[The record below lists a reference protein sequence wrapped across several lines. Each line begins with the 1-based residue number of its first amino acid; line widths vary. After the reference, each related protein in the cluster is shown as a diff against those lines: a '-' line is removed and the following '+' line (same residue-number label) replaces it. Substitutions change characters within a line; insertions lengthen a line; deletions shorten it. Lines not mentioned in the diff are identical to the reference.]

1 MANVSVSSIAN
12 DINVSSTLSNISVSD
27 DSGQFLVNVTST
39 ASAITVNP
47 VNTVVEVA
55 ASAIVSNQAIRAAIE
70 VANVSGFGNIS
81 YDSNI
86 DTSDGIISYVG
97 VSSSDIRSQLSANT
111 SNGITYDDATGI
123 IDQNLNTDLVSEGV
137 SNLYFTNARFDFN
150 FSQKDTDD
158 LSEGTTNLYLNG
170 AGTTDDLAEGS
181 ANLWF
186 TNARAVSAITD
197 ATIAPGNVT
206 LKEFK
211 ETIVD
216 NGAAT
221 SGALTLDMSLGSLHL
236 VALNGDITGI
246 TLSNMD
252 EGATATII
260 FEQDVFGGRTI
271 DTTSGFG
278 AWNFMGG
285 VTDLGPIGASRSVL
299 VVTLADSVYQASI
312 SSPDA
317 ATTDDLAEG
326 STNLYYTDA
335 RSRGALSTTN
345 ASASGGGSLAYNSS
359 TGLFTFTPPDLST
372 AGLTNADVQAFIQ
385 ENGLDVSANIIL
397 NGSQSDNGGQ
407 VVFTRDSWGGGY
419 NNAHIIKQGTS
430 SDLKFTSDAG
440 YTFVIDAG
448 DDTTGDSF
456 KVTYNNDNNIPQF
469 EIKEDGNINIDL
481 RATGSSPDTNEFII
495 ERTGVEK
502 LSVNNQGNLTTVG
515 VITAGT
521 NATDTHTFTGN
532 IDVTGNIE
540 VSGNL
545 NYREVED
552 LLVQDQTITLN
563 YGNASAQDAQIIV
576 DRSGSTLT
584 NVDIKWNET
593 TDKWT
598 FTNDG
603 STYNNFLTTA
613 DIPASA
619 VTSVNGL
626 TGVVV
631 LDTDNIAE
639 GSANLYYTNARAD
652 ARVNLQTGTNL
663 DLSSKSTSDLSEGTN
678 LYYTDARVDAH
689 LTGGTGI
696 DYTAGTIDL
705 ADTAVT
711 PGTYGDA
718 SNIPQLV
725 VDQQG
730 RITGVSD
737 VAISIPASYGNVE
750 VADFLANGF
759 GSNTITTTGNISAS
773 YFIGDGSLLTNIS
786 GANVSTVDQAKT
798 VVKTVIAGEDLAKGD
813 AVYISGGTGDNPE
826 VSKADADDATKM
838 PVFGVTTEA
847 VTATN
852 TTDIVIYGLLQSYN
866 TTGFATGDSLF
877 VSTTPGAL
885 TTTKP
890 TGESALL
897 QTVGKVIKG
906 NSSGGKITITGAGR
920 TNATPNLNDG
930 NIFIGNGSNQSV
942 SAVLDTSI
950 VPENTNLYFSN
961 ARVDSYIQDGEAT
974 LIKTSVDAQPVPLAE
989 NGFIARQ
996 SSGSTGDSANVY
1008 SVPRISTYKA
1018 GANTDWSAG
1027 TITES
1032 AANTLISAFNNDSAR
1047 YRKLVVAGSTLAEG
1061 ITNLPATAIVSS
1073 IGTPF
1078 DANLN
1083 LVPGFYTSDA
1093 SLAPGTISFRTT
1105 QESVANSLISSN
1117 DFTFYSN
1124 MTSTEKSTVAF
1135 MDSQFHIGTEEA
1147 DSSYSF
1153 PKTPGITDQI
1163 LQLDANNDLQF
1174 VTKAGL
1180 DATGTVTSIDIST
1193 GTNLTPTGGP
1203 ITTSGTINIDMSNAL
1218 TQMNSITAVTDFDLN
1233 VDRNFTVT
1241 GNYGVDSVDT
1251 DMAKISSDGYA
1262 VFPGD
1267 QYTTSTRGSYT
1278 DTANLV
1284 YYEIEG
1290 NITAGSNTVNVTA
1303 IRDGGTGVT
1312 KALTDLNPGY
1322 TLSDYID
1329 SAATVQSIDSG
1340 AGTITFNANAFE
1352 TATFDYSANIKLL
1365 PAAVDT
1371 DTGLVVGLYS
1381 EYQVNNDGTG
1391 SYNTLDVVNPLNI
1404 KYGYPQSG
1412 FTNADF
1418 NIYSVGN
1425 SSVFSFIDDSAFTVA
1440 RSSVSAA
1447 NSSLNTATGITIGRN
1462 TDLSNRGENDAFPAF
1477 GLTQMWDGVEAVS
1490 VTTQP
1495 HILAKSYAQN
1505 TPLNFANTKGSGATR
1520 LFFSSADGSIN
1531 TDPYDTYPRS
1541 TQELGRIAWWGTTGT
1556 QITPSS
1562 YNVPGF
1568 ISVGAAD
1575 DWDTWGGST
1584 AGNTNVY
1591 MGATSDGLNPDTYLS
1606 YKSGELF
1613 LGGGNSKSIT
1623 FAPAHNG
1630 SAQSPQNAY
1639 EGLVKV
1645 WANVNY
1651 ANVSGST
1658 GSKLS
1663 VTNGGAFGAG
1673 VVGDMELSIKRVDN
1687 TDTTDFVLQDILS
1700 SGFLN
1705 DWTDSTRIYAR
1716 ISSASGPGNIHGQAI
1731 TFNNLIASSASG
1743 NESALR
1749 NQVRYV
1755 SWSVDAGI
1763 DYYALHDDAGLT
1775 TPTTYASIGGT
1786 AGANY
1791 ASQSGVGGGF
1801 TAGIVGG
1808 VTARE
1813 YKFQLDEQSENLK
1826 LATVGAPGS
1835 AEVDILEVHQGAGN
1849 SVISRLELV
1858 TNVTSTHKFSGTFNQ
1873 TGNITVPT
1881 TIGNFISYSTSS
1893 SVPSDTTTLDCQN
1906 FVETSTS
1913 SGTNRTEGGGV
1924 WVIKY
1929 KNQSGNSWTVNTANT
1944 TNAPLSD
1951 TLSDGSSFVY
1961 RITQIEDIVI
1971 AEKIL

>member
-1 MANVSVSSIAN
+1 
-12 DINVSSTLSNISVSD
+12 
-27 DSGQFLVNVTST
+27 
-39 ASAITVNP
+39 
-47 VNTVVEVA
+47 
-55 ASAIVSNQAIRAAIE
+55 
-70 VANVSGFGNIS
+70 
-81 YDSNI
+81 
-86 DTSDGIISYVG
+86 
-97 VSSSDIRSQLSANT
+97 
-111 SNGITYDDATGI
+111 
-123 IDQNLNTDLVSEGV
+123 
-137 SNLYFTNARFDFN
+137 
-150 FSQKDTDD
+150 
-158 LSEGTTNLYLNG
+158 
-170 AGTTDDLAEGS
+170 
-181 ANLWF
+181 
-186 TNARAVSAITD
+186 
-197 ATIAPGNVT
+197 
-206 LKEFK
+206 
-211 ETIVD
+211 
-216 NGAAT
+216 
-221 SGALTLDMSLGSLHL
+221 

-271 DTTSGFG
+271 DTSSGFG

-285 VTDLGPIGASRSVL
+285 ITDLGPIGGSRSVL

-317 ATTDDLAEG
+317 ATTDDLSEG

-335 RSRGALSTTN
+335 RSRSALSVTTGTPSGDGALS
-345 ASASGGGSLAYNSS
+345 YNSG
-359 TGLFTFTPPDLST
+359 TGVFSFTPADT
-372 AGLTNADVQAFIQ
+372 GEGLTNAQAQAYI
-385 ENGLDVSANIIL
+385 ETNGL
-397 NGSQSDNGGQ
+397 NG
-407 VVFTRDSWGGGY
+407 
-419 NNAHIIKQGTS
+419 
-430 SDLKFTSDAG
+430 
-440 YTFVIDAG
+440 
-448 DDTTGDSF
+448 TGDI
-456 KVTYNNDNNIPQF
+456 TMTGI
-469 EIKEDGNINIDL
+469 
-481 RATGSSPDTNEFII
+481 ATFG
-495 ERTGVEK
+495 
-502 LSVNNQGNLTTVG
+502 Q
-515 VITAGT
+515 
-521 NATDTHTFTGN
+521 NATDTHSFTGN

-593 TDKWT
+593 TDKWQ

-603 STYNNFLTTA
+603 STYNDIASTTDSLNLTLDNLTVTNANVQIGQRRFEVEDGATSRFGGNVEIDANVDMSGSANEFKALSVAMKVNDISLRNIQDHNDNGSNTMIQFFNDEIVLKKLTKAEANIDIIGSNYFLNGNVVGTVSNISNHTTS
-613 DIPASA
+613 D
-619 VTSVNGL
+619 L
-626 TGVVV
+626 
-631 LDTDNIAE
+631 AE
-639 GSANLYYTNARAD
+639 GTNLYYTDGRFD
-652 ARVNLQTGTNL
+652 TRLGT
-663 DLSSKSTSDLSEGTN
+663 KSTSDLSEGTN

-718 SNIPQLV
+718 TNVSQIT

-759 GSNTITTTGNISAS
+759 GSNTITTTGNITAS
-773 YFIGDGSLLTNIS
+773 YFIGDGSLLTNIT

-852 TTDIVIYGLLQSYN
+852 TTDIVIYGLVGSYD
-866 TTGFATGDSLF
+866 TTGFTTGDSLF
-877 VSTTPGAL
+877 VSTTAGEL

-974 LIKTSVDAQPVPLAE
+974 VIRTSVDAQPVALAE

-996 SSGSTGDSANVY
+996 SSGASGDSANVY
-1008 SVPRISTYKA
+1008 SVPRISTFKA
-1018 GANTDWSAG
+1018 GANTDWTAG
-1027 TITES
+1027 TITQS
-1032 AANTLISAFNNDSAR
+1032 TPNTLISAFNNDSAR
-1047 YRKLVVAGSTLAEG
+1047 YRRLFFSPVIGGPGVVAEG
-1061 ITNLPATAIVSS
+1061 VTNLPATAIVSS
-1073 IGTPF
+1073 IGDAF

-1083 LVPGFYTSDA
+1083 LYGGYLTSDA
-1093 SLAPGTISFRTT
+1093 SLAPGKIEFRTV
-1105 QESVANSLISSN
+1105 QQDVANTLIAAG
-1117 DFTFYSN
+1117 DTVFYSN
-1124 MTSTEKSTVAF
+1124 LTSTEDATVMF
-1135 MDSQFHIGTEEA
+1135 VDDKFRIGKPT
-1147 DSSYSF
+1147 DHYSF
-1153 PKTPGITDQI
+1153 PKTPGTTDQI
-1163 LQLDANNDLQF
+1163 LQLDSNGDLQF

-1290 NITAGSNTVNVTA
+1290 NITAGSSTVNVTA

-1312 KALTDLNPGY
+1312 KALTDLNAGY
-1322 TLSDYID
+1322 TLNDYID
-1329 SAATVQSIDSG
+1329 SAATVLTIDSG
-1340 AGTITFNANAFE
+1340 AGTITFDSNAFE
-1352 TATFDYSANIKLL
+1352 TATFDYSNNVKLL
-1365 PAAVDT
+1365 PAAKDT

-1391 SYNTLDVVNPLNI
+1391 SYNTLDQVVPLNI
-1404 KYGYPQSG
+1404 KYGYPASG

-1418 NIYSVGN
+1418 NVYSVG
-1425 SSVFSFIDDSAFTVA
+1425 SSSDFSFIDDSAFTVA

-1447 NSSLNTATGITIGRN
+1447 NSSLNTPTGITIGRN
-1462 TDLSNRGENDAFPAF
+1462 TDLSNRGENDLFPAF
-1477 GLTQMWDGVEAVS
+1477 GLTQMWDGVEPVS

-1505 TPLNFANTKGSGATR
+1505 TYLNFSTFKGSGATR

-1531 TDPYDTYPRS
+1531 SDPYDTYPRS

-1556 QITPSS
+1556 QITPPS
-1562 YNVPGF
+1562 YNVPAF

-1591 MGATSDGLNPDTYLS
+1591 MGATSDGLNADTYLS

-1613 LGGGNSKSIT
+1613 LAGGGDNKPVT
-1623 FAPAHNG
+1623 LAPAHNG
-1630 SAQSPQNAY
+1630 SAQSPQDAY
-1639 EGLVKV
+1639 IGAPTK
-1645 WANVNY
+1645 WAEANY
-1651 ANVSGST
+1651 ANTSASSGA
-1658 GSKLS
+1658 KFS
-1663 VTNGGAFGAG
+1663 VTNGGSTGAG
-1673 VVGDMELSIKRVDN
+1673 TVGDMQLSFNRQDNAGQFAFTLGRV
-1687 TDTTDFVLQDILS
+1687 LS
-1700 SGFLN
+1700 AAFFGGSN
-1705 DWTDSTRIYAR
+1705 DQIYVGVTDSQGMGNITGQSVDLAGIT
-1716 ISSASGPGNIHGQAI
+1716 SSAG
-1731 TFNNLIASSASG
+1731 G
-1743 NESALR
+1743 NEAAL
-1749 NQVRYV
+1749 NGTTKY
-1755 SWSVDAGI
+1755 AGFAYI
-1763 DYYALHDDAGLT
+1763 NSGGFDYQKLYDDAAMT
-1775 TPTTYASIGGT
+1775 IPTTYTSLGGT
-1786 AGANY
+1786 AGSNFAG
-1791 ASQSGVGGGF
+1791 QSGATLT
-1801 TAGIVGG
+1801 TAIASG
-1808 VTARE
+1808 VTAKE
-1813 YKFQLDEQSENLK
+1813 WTFDLEEQS
-1826 LATVGAPGS
+1826 
-1835 AEVDILEVHQGAGN
+1835 DILKIKDDGTTVVEFTNNITDFSNRVKFKNHTSTEILALTGMTAGEVVYNSTDNLVAYYDGTNWRNIAQGA
-1849 SVISRLELV
+1849 I
-1858 TNVTSTHKFSGTFNQ
+1858 
-1873 TGNITVPT
+1873 IT
-1881 TIGNFISYSTSS
+1881 
-1893 SVPSDTTTLDCQN
+1893 
-1906 FVETSTS
+1906 
-1913 SGTNRTEGGGV
+1913 
-1924 WVIKY
+1924 
-1929 KNQSGNSWTVNTANT
+1929 
-1944 TNAPLSD
+1944 
-1951 TLSDGSSFVY
+1951 
-1961 RITQIEDIVI
+1961 
-1971 AEKIL
+1971 

>member
-12 DINVSSTLSNISVSD
+12 EIDVSSTLSNISVSD

-70 VANVSGFGNIS
+70 VANVSGYGNIT

-86 DTSDGIISYVG
+86 DTSDGIIRYVG
-97 VSSSDIRSQLSANT
+97 VSSSDIRSEISANT

-137 SNLYFTNARFDFN
+137 SNLYYTNARFDFN

-170 AGTTDDLAEGS
+170 AGTTANLAEGT
-181 ANLWF
+181 NLYF
-186 TNARAVSAITD
+186 TEARAVSAITD

-236 VALNGDITGI
+236 VAINGDITGI

-252 EGATATII
+252 EGATATIV
-260 FEQDVFGGRTI
+260 FEQDAFGGRTI
-271 DTTSGFG
+271 DTSSGFG

-285 VTDLGPIGASRSVL
+285 VTDLGPIGGSRSVL

-335 RSRGALSTTN
+335 RSRSALSTTT
-345 ASASGGGSLAYNSS
+345 ATPSGGGALSYNNG
-359 TGLFTFTPPDLST
+359 TGVFTFTPADQP
-372 AGLTNADVQAFIQ
+372 LTNAQVQAYIE
-385 ENGLDVSANIIL
+385 ENGLDVSGNIIL
-397 NGSQSDNGGQ
+397 NGDQDDNGGQ

-440 YTFVIDAG
+440 YTFVIDNG

-456 KVTYNNDNNIPQF
+456 KVTYSNDNNIPQF
-469 EIKEDGNINIDL
+469 EIKEDGNITLEL

-502 LSVNNQGNLTTVG
+502 LSVNNQGDLTTVG

-593 TDKWT
+593 TDKWQ
-598 FTNDG
+598 FSNDG
-603 STYNNFLTTA
+603 STYNDFISIA
-613 DIPASA
+613 DIPAA
-619 VTSVNGL
+619 NVLSVNGQ

-631 LDTDNIAE
+631 LDTDDIAE

-652 ARVNLQTGTNL
+652 ARVNLQTGANL

-705 ADTAVT
+705 ADTAAT

-718 SNIPQLV
+718 TNVSQIT

-737 VAISIPASYGNVE
+737 VAINLPASYGNVE

-759 GSNTITTTGNISAS
+759 GSNTITTTGNITADH
-773 YFIGDGSLLTNIS
+773 FIGDGSLLTNIS
-786 GANVSTVDQAKT
+786 GANVSIVDAANTAKT

-826 VSKADADDATKM
+826 VSKADADDAAKM

-852 TTDIVIYGLLQSYN
+852 TTDLVIYGLLTSYN

-877 VSTTPGAL
+877 VSTTAGAL

-906 NSSGGKITITGAGR
+906 NSNGGKITITGAGR

-974 LIKTSVDAQPVPLAE
+974 VIRTSVDAQPVVLQE
-989 NGFIARQ
+989 NGFVARQ
-996 SSGSTGDSANVY
+996 SSGSSGDSANVY

-1018 GANTDWSAG
+1018 GPNTDWTAG

-1032 AANTLISAFNNDSAR
+1032 TANTMISAINHDSAR
-1047 YRKLVVAGSTLAEG
+1047 YRKFVVSGSTLADG
-1061 ITNLPATAIVSS
+1061 VTNLPATAIVSS

-1078 DANLN
+1078 EANLN
-1083 LVPGFYTSDA
+1083 YFGAVLADA
-1093 SLAPGTISFRTT
+1093 NLAPGTISFRTT
-1105 QESVANSLISSN
+1105 QESVADALIADPTN
-1117 DFTFYSN
+1117 NFTFYSN
-1124 MTSTEKSTVAF
+1124 MTSTEKATVAY
-1135 MDSQFHIGTEEA
+1135 MDSQFHIGTEEVGN
-1147 DSSYSF
+1147 SYSF
-1153 PKTPGITDQI
+1153 PKTPGTTDQI
-1163 LQLDANNDLQF
+1163 LQLDSNNDLQF
-1174 VTKAGL
+1174 VTKPGI

-1193 GTNLTPTGGP
+1193 GTNLTPSGGP

-1233 VDRNFTVT
+1233 VDRNFDIT
-1241 GNYGVDSVDT
+1241 GNFGAAGEDT
-1251 DMAKISSDGYA
+1251 DMAKITSDGYA
-1262 VFPGD
+1262 VYPGN
-1267 QYTTSTRGSYT
+1267 QYTSSVRGSYT
-1278 DTANLV
+1278 DTANITF
-1284 YYEIEG
+1284 YKIEG
-1290 NITAGSNTVNVTA
+1290 NIVAGSDTITVTNIKDAVSNVA
-1303 IRDGGTGVT
+1303 
-1312 KALTDLNPGY
+1312 TDVSVVNNGMI
-1322 TLSDYID
+1322 LSDYFD
-1329 SAATVQSIDSG
+1329 AAAYVTGTDVSNS
-1340 AGTITFNANAFE
+1340 TITFNE
-1352 TATFDYSANIKLL
+1352 TAIETADVTYTDDVFMRNAL
-1365 PAAVDT
+1365 VDT
-1371 DTGLVVGLYS
+1371 ATGLVVTVQS
-1381 EYQVNNDGTG
+1381 ELESGG
-1391 SYNTLDVVNPLNI
+1391 SGSLNILGRVFPLNI
-1404 KYGYPQSG
+1404 SYGYPQTG

-1418 NIYSVGN
+1418 DIYSIGN
-1425 SSVFSFIDDSAFTVA
+1425 SSVFSFVDDTAFTVA
-1440 RSSVSAA
+1440 RSSVTAA
-1447 NSSLNTATGITIGRN
+1447 NTALKVPTGIIVGRN
-1462 TDLSNRGENDAFPAF
+1462 GDLSNRAEADPAPAF
-1477 GLTQMWDGVEAVS
+1477 GLTQFWDGVEPVS
-1490 VTTQP
+1490 STIQP
-1495 HILAKSYAQN
+1495 HILAKSYSQN
-1505 TPLNFANTKGSGATR
+1505 THLNFDVTKGSGATR
-1520 LFFSSADGSIN
+1520 LFFTTAEGSIN
-1531 TDPYDTYPRS
+1531 SNPYDTYPRIN
-1541 TQELGRIAWWGTTGT
+1541 QELGRISFWGTTGT
-1556 QITPSS
+1556 YLTPSS
-1562 YNVPGF
+1562 YNVPAF

-1575 DWDTWGGST
+1575 NWDTWGGQA

-1591 MGATSDGLNPDTYLS
+1591 MGATSDGLNPDTYLA
-1606 YKSGELF
+1606 YKGGELF
-1613 LGGGNSKSIT
+1613 LGGGNSKPVT
-1623 FAPAHNG
+1623 FAPAFNG
-1630 SAQSPQNAY
+1630 TGQTPQSAYAGTPGA
-1639 EGLVKV
+1639 

-1651 ANVSGST
+1651 ANVSASSG
-1658 GSKLS
+1658 GKLS
-1663 VTNGGAFGAG
+1663 ITNSGRAGAG
-1673 VVGDMELSIKRVDN
+1673 SVGDQEMGVLRIDN
-1687 TDTTDFVLQDILS
+1687 TALTTFAIQDLVS
-1700 SGFLN
+1700 N
-1705 DWTDSTRIYAR
+1705 IYLGGDGSAPVMR
-1716 ISSASGPGNIHGQAI
+1716 VASGPGNISGQAV
-1731 TFNNLIASSASG
+1731 TFNNSIAASGSG

-1749 NQVRYV
+1749 NQVKYLEYLNTAV
-1755 SWSVDAGI
+1755 GLDYFKIYEDAALTTITSYTVLGGSPGFNFASQTAAGGAFDAG
-1763 DYYALHDDAGLT
+1763 
-1775 TPTTYASIGGT
+1775 
-1786 AGANY
+1786 
-1791 ASQSGVGGGF
+1791 V
-1801 TAGIVGG
+1801 VGG
-1808 VTARE
+1808 VTGRE
-1813 YKFQLDEQSENLK
+1813 YKFNLAEQSENFVLQSVNSS
-1826 LATVGAPGS
+1826 TPTTS
-1835 AEVDILEVHQGAGN
+1835 DIIT
-1849 SVISRLELV
+1849 ISSLD
-1858 TNVTSTHKFSGTFNQ
+1858 TSTISEEYQIVMESPVEHSANTL
-1873 TGNITVPT
+1873 
-1881 TIGNFISYSTSS
+1881 TIQ
-1893 SVPSDTTTLDCQN
+1893 SDTTSID
-1906 FVETSTS
+1906 FVGDVNYMQYDLATAPAQTYSFNPVNLKVAANGRGHDG
-1913 SGTNRTEGGGV
+1913 SGTGGV
-1924 WVIKY
+1924 YYLGIR
-1929 KNQSGNSWTVNTANT
+1929 NLSGNAQTIATANT
-1944 TNAPLSD
+1944 DNTVSYSVASGD
-1951 TLSDGSSFVY
+1951 KTLLKLTHINQLIFGKQE
-1961 RITQIEDIVI
+1961 I
-1971 AEKIL
+1971 

>member
-12 DINVSSTLSNISVSD
+12 EIDVSSTLSNISVSD

-86 DTSDGIISYVG
+86 DTSDGIIRYVG

-123 IDQNLNTDLVSEGV
+123 IDQNLNTSLVAEGT
-137 SNLYFTNARFDFN
+137 NLYYTNARFDFN

-186 TNARAVSAITD
+186 TNARAVSAMVSDT
-197 ATIAPGNVT
+197 VT
-206 LKEFK
+206 FKEFK

-221 SGALTLDMSLGSLHL
+221 SGALTLDMSLGSIHL
-236 VALNGDITGI
+236 VALNGDVTGI

-285 VTDLGPIGASRSVL
+285 VTDLGPVGATRSVL
-299 VVTLADSVYQASI
+299 FVTLADSVYQASI

-326 STNLYYTDA
+326 STNLYYTNA
-335 RSRGALSTTN
+335 RSRSALSVTTGTPSGDGALS
-345 ASASGGGSLAYNSS
+345 YNSG
-359 TGLFTFTPPDLST
+359 TGVFSFTPADT
-372 AGLTNADVQAFIQ
+372 GDGLTNAQAQAYI
-385 ENGLDVSANIIL
+385 ETNGL
-397 NGSQSDNGGQ
+397 NG
-407 VVFTRDSWGGGY
+407 
-419 NNAHIIKQGTS
+419 
-430 SDLKFTSDAG
+430 
-440 YTFVIDAG
+440 
-448 DDTTGDSF
+448 TGDI
-456 KVTYNNDNNIPQF
+456 TMTGI
-469 EIKEDGNINIDL
+469 
-481 RATGSSPDTNEFII
+481 ATFG
-495 ERTGVEK
+495 
-502 LSVNNQGNLTTVG
+502 Q
-515 VITAGT
+515 
-521 NATDTHTFTGN
+521 NATDTHSFTGN

-593 TDKWT
+593 TDKWQ

-603 STYNNFLTTA
+603 ITYNDIASTTDSLNLTLDNLTVTNANVQIGQRRFEVEDGATSRFGGNVEIDANVDMSGDREFKALSTAMKVDSISLRNIQEHNDDGSNIMIRFFNDEIVLKKLTKAEANIDITGPNYFLNGNVVGTVSNISNHTT
-613 DIPASA
+613 
-619 VTSVNGL
+619 
-626 TGVVV
+626 
-631 LDTDNIAE
+631 TDLAE
-639 GSANLYYTNARAD
+639 GANLYYTDSRSRAAVSVTTATPSGDGSLSYDNGTGVFTFTPAD
-652 ARVNLQTGTNL
+652 AGASN
-663 DLSSKSTSDLSEGTN
+663 
-678 LYYTDARVDAH
+678 
-689 LTGGTGI
+689 
-696 DYTAGTIDL
+696 
-705 ADTAVT
+705 
-711 PGTYGDA
+711 YGD
-718 SNIPQLV
+718 SNV
-725 VDQQG
+725 V
-730 RITGVSD
+730 SLLS
-737 VAISIPASYGNVE
+737 A
-750 VADFLANGF
+750 F
-759 GSNTITTTGNISAS
+759 GSNTITTTGNITAS

-786 GANVSTVDQAKT
+786 GANVSTVDESRT
-798 VVKTVIAGEDLAKGD
+798 VVKTVIAGEDLLKGD

-826 VSKADADDATKM
+826 VSKADADDAAKM

-847 VTATN
+847 VTASN
-852 TTDIVIYGLLQSYN
+852 TTDIVIYGLLTSYN
-866 TTGFATGDSLF
+866 TTGFATGESLF
-877 VSTTPGAL
+877 VSTTPGEL

-974 LIKTSVDAQPVPLAE
+974 FIRTSVDAQPFTLAE

-996 SSGSTGDSANVY
+996 SSGSSGDSSNVY

-1018 GANTDWSAG
+1018 GANTDWTAG
-1027 TITES
+1027 TIVES
-1032 AANTLISAFNNDSAR
+1032 EANIDISAINHDSARFRKLVVGGGVTAEGVTNLPTTAIVSSQNAKNDINASWFGGYITSDSVFSQGTIEFRTAQQDVANTLISQND
-1047 YRKLVVAGSTLAEG
+1047 Y
-1061 ITNLPATAIVSS
+1061 I
-1073 IGTPF
+1073 
-1078 DANLN
+1078 
-1083 LVPGFYTSDA
+1083 Y
-1093 SLAPGTISFRTT
+1093 
-1105 QESVANSLISSN
+1105 
-1117 DFTFYSN
+1117 YSN
-1124 MTSTEKSTVAF
+1124 LTSTEDATVAY
-1135 MDSQFHIGTEEA
+1135 MDTQFHVGTKS
-1147 DSSYSF
+1147 SSYSF
-1153 PKTPGITDQI
+1153 PKTPGTTDQI
-1163 LQLDANNDLQF
+1163 LQLDSNGDLQF
-1174 VTKAGL
+1174 VTKPGI

-1193 GTNLTPTGGP
+1193 GTNLTPSGGP

-1262 VFPGD
+1262 VFPGN

-1290 NITAGSNTVNVTA
+1290 NITAGSSTVNVTA
-1303 IRDGGTGVT
+1303 IRDGGTGIT
-1312 KALTDLNPGY
+1312 KALTDLNEGY
-1322 TLSDYID
+1322 TINDYID
-1329 SAATVQSIDSG
+1329 SAATVTSIDSG
-1340 AGTITFNANAFE
+1340 NGTITFNANAFE
-1352 TATFDYSANIKLL
+1352 TATFDYSNNIKLL
-1365 PAAVDT
+1365 PAATDT
-1371 DTGLVVGLYS
+1371 ATGLVVGLYS
-1381 EYQVNNDGTG
+1381 EYQVNNNGTG
-1391 SYNTLDVVNPLNI
+1391 SYNTLDTVSPLNI
-1404 KYGYPQSG
+1404 KYGYPPSG

-1418 NIYSVGN
+1418 DIYSVGN

-1440 RSSVSAA
+1440 RSSVTAA
-1447 NSSLNTATGITIGRN
+1447 NTALTAPTGIIIGRN
-1462 TDLSNRGENDAFPAF
+1462 GDMSNRGEKDPFQSF
-1477 GLTQMWDGVEAVS
+1477 GITQFWDGVEPVS
-1490 VTTQP
+1490 STIQP
-1495 HILAKSYAQN
+1495 QILAKSYAQN
-1505 TPLNFANTKGSGATR
+1505 TNLNFGNTKGSGATR
-1520 LFFSSADGSIN
+1520 LFFTTADGSIN

-1541 TQELGRIAWWGTTGT
+1541 TQELGRIAWWGSTGT
-1556 QITPSS
+1556 ALTPSS
-1562 YNVPGF
+1562 LNVPAF
-1568 ISVGAAD
+1568 MSVGAAD
-1575 DWDTWGGST
+1575 DWDTWGGQT

-1606 YKSGELF
+1606 YKGGELF
-1613 LGGGNSKSIT
+1613 LGGGNSKSVN

-1630 SAQSPQNAY
+1630 SAQTPQSAY

-1663 VTNGGAFGAG
+1663 ITNGGAFGAG
-1673 VVGDMELSIKRVDN
+1673 TVGDMQFGIKRVDN
-1687 TDTTDFVLQDILS
+1687 TDTTDFVLNDILS

-1705 DWTDSTRIYAR
+1705 GFTDSTRIYAR
-1716 ISSASGPGNIHGQAI
+1716 ISNASGPGNIHGQAI

-1755 SWSVDAGI
+1755 SWSTSGGL

-1791 ASQSGVGGGF
+1791 ASQSGAGGGF
-1801 TAGIVGG
+1801 AAGIVGG

-1813 YKFQLDEQSENLK
+1813 YQFTVAEQSENLV
-1826 LATVGAPGS
+1826 LQSVNSSTPTTS
-1835 AEVDILEVHQGAGN
+1835 DIIT
-1849 SVISRLELV
+1849 ISSLD
-1858 TNVTSTHKFSGTFNQ
+1858 TSTISEEYQIVMESPVEHSS
-1873 TGNITVPT
+1873 
-1881 TIGNFISYSTSS
+1881 TIVTLQ
-1893 SVPSDTTTLDCQN
+1893 SDTTSIDFDGDVNYIQYDLGIAPAQTYSFNPVNLKVAANGRGHDGS
-1906 FVETSTS
+1906 VT
-1913 SGTNRTEGGGV
+1913 GGV
-1924 WVIKY
+1924 YYLGIR
-1929 KNQSGNSWTVNTANT
+1929 NFSGNTQTIATANT
-1944 TNAPLSD
+1944 ENTVSFTVAD
-1951 TLSDGSSFVY
+1951 TGKALLKLTHINQMVFGKQEV
-1961 RITQIEDIVI
+1961 
-1971 AEKIL
+1971 